1 MTNSSTLASGVY
13 AALATPR
20 QPNASRG
27 DAAALLDYLD
37 AIAAGGVDGL
47 VLFGSTGEFVHFDVE
62 ERMRMLML
70 AIKRSRV
77 PMLVNVA
84 HSTLAGAVELAEDA
98 IANGAAGVLLMPP
111 YFYRYTEDQIGEF
124 YSRFAKELAGR
135 IPIYLYNVPQFTNA
149 ISADLAERLFSTGAF
164 AGIKDS
170 SGDWQF
176 FTQLN
181 RLRPGL
187 SFQLLLGSESGYFR
201 AKEAGADGV
210 VSGIAAALP
219 ELIVALHRA
228 LGSNDSEHAKQ
239 LNARV
244 NEFLAYVE
252 KFPATIVIKQ
262 AAFLRGWSLNNFAFP
277 LDEDSAAELIGFRRW
292 FREWLPETLALC
304 ANSPWVS
311 RNAGPS
317 R

>member
-1 MTNSSTLASGVY
+1 MTNSPIPATGIY

-20 QPNASRG
+20 QPNASKG

-37 AIAAGGVDGL
+37 AIVAAGVDGL

-62 ERMRMLML
+62 ERMRILML

-77 PMLVNVA
+77 PMLVNVS
-84 HSTLAGAVELAEDA
+84 HSTLAGALDLAEGA
-98 IANGAAGVLLMPP
+98 IANHAAGVLLMPP

-124 YSRFAKELAGR
+124 YSQFAKELAGR
-135 IPIYLYNVPQFTNA
+135 VPIYLYNTPQFTNA
-149 ISADLAERLFSTGAF
+149 ISAGLAERLFSTGAF
-164 AGIKDS
+164 AGIEDS
-170 SGDWQF
+170 SGDWQL
-176 FTQLN
+176 FTQLS

-187 SFQLLLGSESGYFR
+187 RFQLLLGSESVYFR
-201 AKEAGADGV
+201 AKEDGADGL

-228 LGSNDSEHAKQ
+228 LASNDSEYVSQ

-244 NEFLAYVE
+244 TEFLAYVG

-262 AAFLRGWSLNNFAFP
+262 AAFLRGWNLNNFAFP
-277 LDEDSAAELIGFRRW
+277 LDEDSAAELIGFRGW
-292 FREWLPETLALC
+292 FREWLPETLAMC
-304 ANSPWVS
+304 AQMP
-311 RNAGPS
+311 PS
-317 R
+317 VQ

>member
-1 MTNSSTLASGVY
+1 MTNSPIPATGVY

-20 QPNASRG
+20 QLNASKG

-37 AIAAGGVDGL
+37 AIVAGGVDGL

-62 ERMRMLML
+62 ERMRILML

-77 PMLVNVA
+77 PMLVNVS
-84 HSTLAGAVELAEDA
+84 HSTLAGALDLAEDA
-98 IANGAAGVLLMPP
+98 IANNAAGVLLMPP
-111 YFYRYTEDQIGEF
+111 YFYRYTDDQIGEF
-124 YSRFAKELAGR
+124 YSRFAKELGST
-135 IPIYLYNVPQFTNA
+135 IPIYLYNVPQFTNP

-170 SGDWQF
+170 SGDWEL
-176 FTQLN
+176 FTRLN
-181 RLRPGL
+181 ALRPRL
-187 SFQLLLGSESGYFR
+187 SFQLLLGSESIYFR

-228 LGSNDSEHAKQ
+228 LSSNDSEYASQ
-239 LNARV
+239 LRARV
-244 NEFLAYVE
+244 AEFLTYIE

-277 LDEDSAAELIGFRRW
+277 LDEDSAADLIGFRRW
-292 FREWLPETLALC
+292 FREWLPQTLALC
-304 ANSPWVS
+304 AD
-311 RNAGPS
+311 GPS
-317 R
+317 RHQTT

>member
-1 MTNSSTLASGVY
+1 MTNSPTPATGAY
-13 AALATPR
+13 AALGTPR
-20 QPNASRG
+20 QRNASKG

-37 AIAAGGVDGL
+37 GIVAGGVDGL
-47 VLFGSTGEFVHFDVE
+47 VLFGSTGEFIHFDVE
-62 ERMRMLML
+62 ERMRILML

-77 PMLVNVA
+77 PMLVNIS
-84 HSTLAGAVELAEDA
+84 HSTLAGALDLAEDA
-98 IANGAAGVLLMPP
+98 IGNGASGVLLMPP
-111 YFYRYTEDQIGEF
+111 YFYRYTDGQIGEF
-124 YSRFAKELAGR
+124 YSQFAKELAGR

-149 ISADLAERLFSTGAF
+149 ISASLAERLFSTGAF

-170 SGDWQF
+170 SGDWAL

-181 RLRPGL
+181 HLRPGF
-187 SFQLLLGSESGYFR
+187 SFQLLLGSESVYFR
-201 AKEAGADGV
+201 AKQAGADGV

-228 LGSNDSEHAKQ
+228 LGSNRCDYANQ

-244 NEFLAYVE
+244 AEFLAYVE

-292 FREWLPETLALC
+292 FLEWLPETLSLC
-304 ANSPWVS
+304 ANGLS
-311 RNAGPS
+311 GG
-317 R
+317 

>member
-1 MTNSSTLASGVY
+1 LTNSFTPAAGVY

-20 QPNASRG
+20 QPNASKV

-37 AIAAGGVDGL
+37 AIGAAGVDGL

-62 ERMRMLML
+62 ERMRILML
-70 AIKRSRV
+70 AMKRSRV
-77 PMLVNVA
+77 PILVNA
-84 HSTLAGAVELAEDA
+84 SHSTLAGALDLAEDA
-98 IANGAAGVLLMPP
+98 IGNGASGVLLMPP
-111 YFYRYTEDQIGEF
+111 YFYRYTHDQLGEF
-124 YSRFAKELAGR
+124 YSQFAKDLAGR

-149 ISADLAERLFSTGAF
+149 ISAGLAERLFSTGTF

-170 SGDWQF
+170 SGDWEL

-181 RLRPGL
+181 HLRPGF
-187 SFQLLLGSESGYFR
+187 SFQLLLGSESVYFR
-201 AKEAGADGV
+201 AKPAGADGV

-228 LGSNDSEHAKQ
+228 LGSNHSEYANQ
-239 LNARV
+239 LHARV
-244 NEFLAYVE
+244 AEFLTYVE

-277 LDEDSAAELIGFRRW
+277 LDEDSAAELIAFRCW
-292 FREWLPETLALC
+292 FREWLPGTLSLC
-304 ANSPWVS
+304 ANGLS
-311 RNAGPS
+311 GG
-317 R
+317 